1 MYRLYFIFDRQID
14 DDLLT
19 SKVWQKSGEFLF
31 FCSSSFI
38 ILACEVVQNI
48 PRQTEKDEFSVPI
61 SRSITPSF
69 GSMILSNSAT
79 RG

>member
-48 PRQTEKDEFSVPI
+48 LRQT
-61 SRSITPSF
+61 
-69 GSMILSNSAT
+69 
-79 RG
+79 